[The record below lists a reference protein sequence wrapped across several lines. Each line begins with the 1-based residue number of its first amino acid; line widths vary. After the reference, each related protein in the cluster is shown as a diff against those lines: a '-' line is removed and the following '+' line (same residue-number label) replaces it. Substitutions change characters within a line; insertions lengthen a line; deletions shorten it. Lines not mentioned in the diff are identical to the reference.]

1 MHIKLK
7 PKTRQEIAE
16 EYGISRKTLLRWL
29 RKEGIILEKGLV
41 KRLELELIYNKF
53 GWPPEYEIE

>member
-1 MHIKLK
+1 MSFILK

-29 RKEGIILEKGLV
+29 KKEDISLEKGLV
-41 KRLELELIYNKF
+41 KRADLELIYNTF
-53 GWPPEYEIE
+53 GWPS